1 MASKVET
8 YFFLTVNSDGSIGT
22 YAEVPAELP
31 ERNRPSN
38 NFDVFQ
44 TCKQIAEEFENQV
57 QADRI
62 ARAVAAALAPKA
74 EPTVSAAV
82 KDALKER
89 GITPEA

>member
-1 MASKVET
+1 MAEKVET

-22 YAEVPAELP
+22 YADVPAELP
-31 ERNRPSN
+31 ERVRSSN

-44 TCKQIAEEFENQV
+44 TCKQIAEEFEQQV

-62 ARAVAAALAPKA
+62 ARAVAAAIAPKA
-74 EPTVSAAV
+74 EPTVSEAV
-82 KDALKER
+82 ANALKER